1 MSEVEQNLAFF
12 ASCAKSLESLLEEE
26 LRACGAEDIRQT
38 VAGVYF
44 RGTLFTAYRAL
55 MYLRVA
61 NRVVLILQERL
72 VTDADSLY
80 DAASDI
86 DWLQHMDSQSSF
98 AISASGTTDHLR
110 HTQFIAQRIKDAI
123 VDQFRERGL
132 PRPDV
137 SKDSPDM
144 RIHSV
149 IKRNRLM
156 LGLEL
161 MTDSLHRRSYRTE
174 QGEAPMK
181 ETLAA
186 ALLMRAGWP
195 ALMKQDEAVLYDPMC
210 GAGTLLIEGVL
221 MALDIAPGLLRQSSL
236 SRWPHHR
243 PDIWNLVKAEAE
255 QRRDKAKNWNGYAL
269 GSDQDL
275 RALGMARRNAERAG
289 VWDYID
295 FSSSLLSE
303 ARPARK
309 PTLLITNPPYAER
322 LGTDAEVMRLYQAL
336 GALIREHASGATAA
350 VFTARPEWGKLLGM
364 HSHKQYALFNG
375 ALPAKLLLFAV
386 NENTIYQRQQPAGDS
401 KSLTEAA
408 LDEGGLMLA
417 NRLRKNLKN
426 LGRWAKQQGISCYR
440 LYDAD
445 MPEYAFAIDV
455 YTDEQQQVHVH
466 MQEYKAPASVS
477 EASAALRRRQAVLA
491 VRYVMELGSDRVSI
505 KVREKQKG
513 KQQYQPRERE
523 GQDIV
528 VREGDA
534 RLIVNLEKY
543 LDTGLFLDHRPMRR
557 FVNKNADG
565 KEVLNLFC
573 YTGSVTVQAAMGGA
587 SRTVSVDLSRT
598 YLNWARRN
606 LELNGLDL
614 RNHEL
619 VEQDCISYLQ
629 RLPGSRRRFDL
640 IFLDPPT
647 FSNSKSTDNVLDVQR
662 DHVMLIDLC
671 MQSLRP
677 DGLLIFSNN
686 MRKFK
691 LDEALSERYQIE
703 DFSARSLDKDFERNP
718 RIHQTWLIRMR

>member
-1 MSEVEQNLAFF
+1 MSDVEQTLSFF

-26 LRACGAEDIRQT
+26 LRACGAQDIRQT

-44 RGTLFTAYRAL
+44 TGTLFTAYRAL
-55 MYLRVA
+55 MFLRVA
-61 NRVVLILQERL
+61 NRIVLILQERL

-80 DAASDI
+80 DAANSI
-86 DWLQHMDSQSSF
+86 DWLVHMDSNSSF
-98 AISASGTTDHLR
+98 AITASGTTDHLR

-137 SKDSPDM
+137 SKESPDL
-144 RIHSV
+144 RIHAV

-161 MTDSLHRRSYRTE
+161 MTDSLHRRGYRLE
-174 QGEAPMK
+174 QGDAPMK

-195 ALMKQDEAVLYDPMC
+195 ALMKQDSAVLYDPMC

-221 MALDIAPGLLRQSSL
+221 MAQDIAPGLLRQASL

-243 PDIWNLVKAEAE
+243 QDLWQLVKAEAE
-255 QRRDKAKNWNGYAL
+255 QRRDQAKDWNGQAL

-275 RALGMARRNAERAG
+275 RTLGMARRNAERAG
-289 VWDYID
+289 VWDHIE
-295 FSSSLLSE
+295 FSSSLL
-303 ARPARK
+303 ADAKPARH

-322 LGTDAEVMRLYQAL
+322 LGEDAEVMQLYQQL
-336 GALIREHASGATAA
+336 GKLIREHAAGAEAA

-375 ALPAKLLLFAV
+375 ALPAKLLLFHV
-386 NENTIYQRQQPAGDS
+386 NAETIYQRPQTGMNPRA
-401 KSLTEAA
+401 LAEAA

-426 LGRWAKQQGISCYR
+426 IGRWARQQGISCYR

-445 MPEYAFAIDV
+445 MPEYSFAIDV
-455 YTDEQQQVHVH
+455 YTDEQESVHVH

-477 EASAALRRRQAVLA
+477 EADASLRRRQAVLA
-491 VRYVMELGSDRVSI
+491 VQYVMELGPDNVII
-505 KVREKQKG
+505 KVRERQKG
-513 KQQYQPRERE
+513 KQQYQPHERD
-523 GQDIV
+523 GQDLV

-557 FVNKNADG
+557 FVNQQAAG
-565 KEVLNLFC
+565 KEFLNLFC
-573 YTGSVTVQAAMGGA
+573 YTGSVTVQAALGGA
-587 SRTVSVDLSRT
+587 TRTVSVDLSRT
-598 YLNWARRN
+598 YINWARRN

-614 RNHEL
+614 LRNEL
-619 VEQDCISYLQ
+619 VELDCITYLQ

-671 MQSLRP
+671 MQSLKP
-677 DGLLIFSNN
+677 GGLLIFSNN
-686 MRKFK
+686 MRRFK
-691 LDEALSERYQIE
+691 LDEGLAERYQIE
-703 DFSARSLDKDFERNP
+703 DFSARSLDRDFERNQ
-718 RIHQTWLIRMR
+718 RIHQTWLIRAR

>member
-1 MSEVEQNLAFF
+1 MSDVEQNLTFF

-26 LRACGAEDIRQT
+26 LRACGAQDIRQT

-44 RGTLFTAYRAL
+44 TGTLLTAYRAL

-80 DAASDI
+80 DAANSI
-86 DWLQHMDSQSSF
+86 DWLLHMDSQSSF
-98 AISASGTTDHLR
+98 AITASGSTDHLR

-137 SKDSPDM
+137 SKESPDL
-144 RIHSV
+144 RIHAV
-149 IKRNRLM
+149 IKKNRLM

-161 MTDSLHRRSYRTE
+161 MTDSLHRRSYRLE

-195 ALMKQDEAVLYDPMC
+195 ELMKQNEAVLYDPMC

-243 PDIWNLVKAEAE
+243 ADIWQLVKAEAE
-255 QRRDKAKNWNGYAL
+255 QRRDAAKDWNGQAL

-275 RALGMARRNAERAG
+275 RTLGMARRNAERAG
-289 VWDYID
+289 VWDYIE
-295 FSSSLLSE
+295 FSSHLVEE
-303 ARPARK
+303 AKPARQ

-322 LGTDAEVMRLYQAL
+322 LGEDAEVMRLYQQL
-336 GALIREHASGATAA
+336 GTLIREHAKGCEAA

-375 ALPAKLLLFAV
+375 ALPAKLLLFHV
-386 NENTIYQRQQPAGDS
+386 NEETIYQRPLVNLDPRAMA
-401 KSLTEAA
+401 EAA

-445 MPEYAFAIDV
+445 MPEYSFAIDV
-455 YTDEQQQVHVH
+455 YTDEQQTVRVH

-477 EASAALRRRQAVLA
+477 EEAAALRRRQAVLA
-491 VRYVMELGSDRVSI
+491 VQYVMELSQDKVII
-505 KVREKQKG
+505 KVRERQKG
-513 KQQYQPRERE
+513 KQQYQPSEHD
-523 GQDIV
+523 GQDLVI
-528 VREGDA
+528 REGDA

-557 FVNKNADG
+557 FINQQASG

-573 YTGSVTVQAAMGGA
+573 YTGSVTVQAALGGA

-614 RNHEL
+614 QRNEL
-619 VEQDCISYLQ
+619 VELDCITYLQ
-629 RLPGSRRRFDL
+629 RLATSRRRFDL

-662 DHVMLIDLC
+662 DHVMLVDLC
-671 MQSLRP
+671 MQSLKP
-677 DGLLIFSNN
+677 GGLLIFSNN
-686 MRKFK
+686 MRRFK
-691 LDEALSERYQIE
+691 LDEELTERYQVE
-703 DFSARSLDKDFERNP
+703 DFSARSLDKDFERNQ